1 MKIIGITGLIA
12 SGKTTVGHLMAKKKY
27 PLFSADRIVQG
38 LYKKNKFTK
47 LLKKKFNLTSDKK
60 IKTQIKLIIDKKKN
74 KLKTLESIIH
84 PLVRKEMI
92 TFLNKK
98 NKILVLEIPLLIE
111 SKLSKYFDKIIF
123 VDSKKKIRLKRYL
136 KNKNSRRVFE
146 ILNRR
151 QLSSVSKKKFCDTII
166 NNNYSLAILKK
177 NVKKFMKTYE

>member
-1 MKIIGITGLIA
+1 MIAIGITGSIS
-12 SGKTTVGHLMAKKKY
+12 SGKSTVADLISEKKY
-27 PLFSADRIVQG
+27 PLFSADRVVLG
-38 LYKKNKFTK
+38 LYKNSNFIK

-60 IKTQIKLIIDKKKN
+60 IKTQIKLIIDKKNN

-123 VDSKKKIRLKRYL
+123 VDAKKKNRLKRYL
-136 KNKNSRRVFE
+136 KKNNNRRVFE

-151 QLSSVSKKKFCDTII
+151 QLSPLSKKKLCDTII
-166 NNNYSLAILKK
+166 NNDYSLAILKK

>member
-1 MKIIGITGLIA
+1 M
-12 SGKTTVGHLMAKKKY
+12 
-27 PLFSADRIVQG
+27 G
-38 LYKKNKFTK
+38 LYKNSNFIK

-60 IKTQIKLIIDKKKN
+60 IKTQIKLIIDKKNN

-123 VDSKKKIRLKRYL
+123 VDAKKKNRLKRYL
-136 KNKNSRRVFE
+136 KKNNNRRVFE

-151 QLSSVSKKKFCDTII
+151 QLSPLSKKKLCDTII
-166 NNNYSLAILKK
+166 NNDYSLAILKK